1 MAELFVKA
9 TKFNLD
15 SVHTRTCVYN
25 SKEKLFAAD
34 LPSHSQCMNKHLS
47 EYKCAMQEKTES
59 KDYDE
64 NTMREF
70 DAFVNSLELEKKVI
84 QFHTVRI
91 LSMIN

>member
-1 MAELFVKA
+1 
-9 TKFNLD
+9 
-15 SVHTRTCVYN
+15 
-25 SKEKLFAAD
+25 
-34 LPSHSQCMNKHLS
+34 MNKHLS
-47 EYKCAMQEKTES
+47 EYKHAMQEKTES

-70 DAFVNSLELEKKVI
+70 DAFVNSLELDKKVI